1 MRRIGAAFLLFL
13 VAPVPALVA
22 QTTDAA
28 IVGRVLA
35 ETEPLA
41 DVEVEVLNAAT
52 GFRATVISNAS
63 GRFAFLQLPLGGPY
77 RLTARRVGYEPE
89 TRDGYTLGLGD
100 RIDLELELR
109 AVAVELAAI
118 EVRADTLA
126 ERRQRIGGNS
136 RIDGDALATLPT
148 ANRNFTDL
156 TSLTPSA
163 GSQQSLFGQR
173 WTSTDVRLDGL
184 QARNLTRA
192 GEYGA
197 GPYTL
202 SIEAIREFEVNANV
216 YDVSQGRQGGGSISA
231 ATRSGTNTLA
241 GTVFGYYRNDGLSAG
256 TDFLGRGRDV
266 RDFTAVQWGASV
278 GGPIVRDRAH
288 FFVAFDRQD
297 GSEPL
302 FTGLVRTPQEEIVA
316 GVAADSLTRLIS
328 ILQTLYGLD
337 GSTPQLG
344 RLDRSPTANTLF
356 ARLDWELGAR
366 HRLTLRHNYGDFD
379 NPLSGGVDQPITLE
393 EARSNFRS
401 REHQALAALRSTLGA
416 ATQNEL
422 KLGFSSARRTLDPVT
437 RLPRGFVRIRSN
449 LPDGNVGDIRVQ
461 FGGNR
466 LAPDDSRETQVQLID
481 HVYVQRG
488 NILFTAGTDNSLARL
503 TTFIAE
509 GQSGLFEFE
518 TLGDLEA
525 LRPFRFSRA
534 VPLASEPMTHQH
546 VLELGLYA
554 QAEWRPSP
562 ALAITG
568 GARWDGASFL
578 TTPAYNPLA
587 DQALGVRTDR
597 RPESWVNLQPRA
609 QIVWMPG
616 RDGRNI
622 VRLGGGLFTAQLPYY
637 AQHNQLL
644 NDGLQVI
651 DIDIRTGL
659 PLPDYLAFRS
669 DPATIPGIPAGSAAP
684 PAFVNVVGDGFTLP
698 RTWKASVSY
707 QRHITDWLTL
717 TGSLLASKTNHNYY
731 YVDRNLVA
739 SPAFR
744 LDNESTRPV
753 FVPAATID
761 SRGRTN
767 VRNALQDPHL
777 SRVLELVSIG
787 EANQRSVVAEAALR
801 LPAGGSAWLSYTW
814 NRARD
819 NSTYGCCLARTATT
833 FTAIPG
839 DPRDL
844 SGSWGSSDLDFRHK
858 VVVVAA
864 SPELWGFR
872 LGARYVGQN
881 GRPFSAVVNGDI
893 NGDESNANDLAFV
906 FNPADPATPPDV
918 AAAMERVLDN
928 PDNVAAEYLHGNL
941 GRIATRNGA
950 FAPWNSR
957 IDLRL
962 SKRIG
967 TFRGQA
973 AELTVDVFNFANLL
987 DGDWGG
993 QYLLPQGI
1001 SNQNPVVQRVPL
1013 LNVIGFDQTTRRY
1026 IYSVNESFGVLQK
1039 QGDPYQIQL
1048 GVRYAF

>member
-1 MRRIGAAFLLFL
+1 LRRIGPAFLLL
-13 VAPVPALVA
+13 LAAPIPALSA

-28 IVGRVLA
+28 IVGRVRAGREALA
-35 ETEPLA
+35 E
-41 DVEVEVLNAAT
+41 VEVEVRNAAT
-52 GFRATVISNAS
+52 GFRSTITTNAS

-89 TRDGYTLGLGD
+89 IRDGYRLGLGD
-100 RIDLELELR
+100 RITVDLALR
-109 AVAVELAAI
+109 AAAVELATI
-118 EVRADTLA
+118 EVRGDTIT
-126 ERRQRIGGNS
+126 ERGQRIGGNS
-136 RIDGDALATLPT
+136 RIDGEALATLP
-148 ANRNFTDL
+148 AVNRNFTDL
-156 TSLTPSA
+156 AALTPAA

-197 GPYTL
+197 GPSTL
-202 SIEAIREFEVNANV
+202 SMEAIRGFEVNANV
-216 YDVSQGRQGGGSISA
+216 YDVTQGRQGGGSISA
-231 ATRSGTNTLA
+231 ATRSGTNTLG
-241 GTVFGYYRNDGLSAG
+241 GTVFGYYRSDGLSAG

-302 FTGLVRTPQEEIVA
+302 FTGLVRTPAEEVVA
-316 GVAADSLTRLIS
+316 GVAADSLSRLLS
-328 ILQTLYGLD
+328 ILESLYGLD
-337 GSTPQLG
+337 AASQQLG

-356 ARLDWELGAR
+356 ARVDWSLGAL
-366 HRLTLRHNYGDFD
+366 HRLTLRHNYSDFD

-416 ATQNEL
+416 ETQNEL
-422 KLGFSSARRTLDPVT
+422 KLGFSSARRTLDPMT
-437 RLPRGFVRIRSN
+437 PLPRGFVRIRSN

-466 LAPDDSRETQVQLID
+466 LAPDDSRETQLQLID
-481 HVYVQRG
+481 HLYVQRG
-488 NILFTAGTDNSLARL
+488 NLLLTAGTDNSFARL

-518 TLGDLEA
+518 TLADLEA

-534 VPLASEPMTHQH
+534 VPRTPEPITHQH
-546 VLELGLYA
+546 VVELGLFA
-554 QAEWRPSP
+554 QAEWRPTP

-568 GARWDGASFL
+568 GIRWDAASFL
-578 TTPAYNPLA
+578 TTPAYNLLV
-587 DQALGVRTDR
+587 DEALGIRTDR
-597 RPESWVNLQPRA
+597 RPESWLNLQPRA
-609 QIVWMPG
+609 QLVWIPG
-616 RDGRNI
+616 RGGRNI
-622 VRLGGGLFTAQLPYY
+622 IRAGAGLFTAQLPYY

-644 NDGLQVI
+644 NDGLQVT
-651 DIDIRTGL
+651 DVDVRTAI
-659 PLPDYLAFRS
+659 PAPDYPAFRS
-669 DPATIPGIPAGSAAP
+669 DPATIPGIPSGTAAP
-684 PAFVNVVGDGFTLP
+684 PAFVNVVGDDFTLP
-698 RTWKASVSY
+698 RTFKASLSY
-707 QRHITDWLTL
+707 QRHLTDWLAL
-717 TGSLLASKTNHNYY
+717 TGSVLLSETGHNYY

-739 SPAFR
+739 SPAFT
-744 LDNESTRPV
+744 LDNESDRPV
-753 FVPAATID
+753 FVPAVTID

-767 VRNALQDPHL
+767 VRNALQDPRL
-777 SRVLELVSIG
+777 SRVLELISIG
-787 EANQRSVVAEAALR
+787 EANQRSAVAEAVVR
-801 LPAGGSAWLSYTW
+801 LPGGGSAWLSYTW

-833 FTAIPG
+833 FTAIQG

-844 SGSWGSSDLDFRHK
+844 SGSWGPSDLDFRHK
-858 VVVVAA
+858 VVVAAA
-864 SPELWGFR
+864 SPEWGGFR
-872 LGARYVGQN
+872 VAARYVGQN

-893 NGDESNANDLAFV
+893 NGDESNANDLALV
-906 FNPADPATPPDV
+906 FDPADPATAPDV
-918 AAAMERVLDN
+918 AAAMQRVLDN
-928 PDNVAAEYLHGNL
+928 PDNVAAEYLRENL

-950 FAPWNSR
+950 FAPWNNR
-957 IDLRL
+957 IDVRL

-1001 SNQNPVVQRVPL
+1001 SNQNPVVQRIPL
-1013 LNVIGFDQTTRRY
+1013 LNVVGFDRATQRY
-1026 IYSVNESFGVLQK
+1026 VYSVNESFGVLQN

-1048 GVRYAF
+1048 GMRYEF